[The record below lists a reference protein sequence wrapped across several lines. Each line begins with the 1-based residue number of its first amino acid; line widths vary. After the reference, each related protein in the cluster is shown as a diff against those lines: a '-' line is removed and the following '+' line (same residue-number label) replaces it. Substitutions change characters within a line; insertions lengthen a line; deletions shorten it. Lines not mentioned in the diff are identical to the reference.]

1 MKRIIAAVL
10 LGLSGLAFA
19 GDNNANIQPVG
30 EYAYWGNL
38 TNESALA
45 SSKTYTYD
53 LGPHSIR
60 KISAEVHY
68 ASAAMTAATFSDGR
82 TSAGTVTVLSTSSL
96 CGTIFTLNT
105 SSFNFG
111 GCAPYDSRTATIVT
125 IGANVTATA
134 GNLCKAITQTN
145 TATLA
150 IATCTV
156 SSGVISLVSKTSGV
170 NAYAMTSSNSKVTVN
185 AAAMASGVAVTYS
198 SATDVITITGHGFG
212 TGLNLLYSTSTNR
225 AISGLTWGTTYYAIW
240 IDSNNI
246 QLASSYANATAATPV
261 PVNITVQLSSATA
274 GTYNLTPLTITG
286 APSYSWQ
293 VSNDGTNYVTYTSS
307 GGIYNMNVTDTYGV
321 YDFTDFAYRWLRL
334 NAIGPLTGA
343 VKLDTWLY
351 TKH

>member
-1 MKRIIAAVL
+1 MKKILAAVL

-19 GDNNANIQPVG
+19 ADNTANIQSVG
-30 EYAYWGNL
+30 MDAYWGNL

-53 LGPHSIR
+53 LGPNSIR
-60 KISAEVHY
+60 KISVEVHY
-68 ASAAMTAATFSDGR
+68 ASSAMTAGTFSDGR
-82 TSAGTVTVLSTSSL
+82 TSAGTVTILSTSSL

-111 GCAPYDSRTATIVT
+111 GCPPYDSRTATIVA
-125 IGANVTATA
+125 IGASVTTAA

-145 TATLA
+145 TATLE

-156 SSGVISLVSKTSGV
+156 SSGVISLVSKNSGV
-170 NAYAMTSSNSKVTVN
+170 NAYAMTTSGSSVTVN

-198 SATDVITITGHGFG
+198 SATDKVTLAGHGYG
-212 TGLNLLYSTSTNR
+212 TGLNLLYTQGTK
-225 AISGLTWGTTYYAIW
+225 AISGLTDQTTYYAIW
-240 IDSNNI
+240 IDSNTI
-246 QLASSYANATAATPV
+246 KLASSYANATAATPV
-261 PVNITVQLSSATA
+261 PVDLAVQLASATA
-274 GTYNLTPLTITG
+274 STFTLTPLTITG
-286 APSYSWQ
+286 MPSYSWQ

-343 VKLDTWLY
+343 VKLDAWLY